1 MPFMLTTIQQLS
13 EILQEL
19 LCEDANR
26 IGRESGFVQRE
37 RKFSGASFCQ
47 SLVFGWQAN
56 PEASLEDLCQSAQ
69 VCGVEIS
76 PQGLQERLNSQ
87 GANEFLYQL
96 LMRGMSYLVTV
107 GGVAG
112 DLLERFSGVY
122 IQDSSTIELP
132 SGFEQCWQGNG
143 AGQSTLKVQTLL
155 DYQHGQLELKLASG
169 RQHDSPLQT
178 VDLPAGSLRLAD
190 VGYFKVEVFEQL
202 NQQGVWWLSRLPAR
216 AGIWSGDK
224 VIHTALWLAQQRA
237 KKVDQVVELSAQRLP
252 CRLIAVRVPKS
263 VAQQRRKRVRQ
274 EAKDRP
280 HSRLKPETLA
290 LCKWTLVV
298 TNLDHTQLSPDEA
311 FALLRLRWQI
321 ELLFKL
327 WKHDLSVD
335 TWRSQLPHQILSE
348 VYAKL
353 LLALIQHWLLLL
365 GCWHNERR
373 SLVKA
378 SHALR
383 KHAFH
388 LLASFTDLQSLHRA
402 LLRILPALARC
413 SIQKRKAR
421 PATFQLLARAS
432 P

>member
-1 MPFMLTTIQQLS
+1 MLTTIQQLS
-13 EILQEL
+13 EILQAL
-19 LCEDANR
+19 LGEDANR
-26 IGRESGFVQRE
+26 IGRESGFIQRE
-37 RKFSGASFCQ
+37 RKLSGASFAQ
-47 SLVFGWQAN
+47 SMIFGWQAN
-56 PEASLEDLCQSAQ
+56 PQASLEDLCQSAQ

-76 PQGLQERLNSQ
+76 PQGLQERLNSPQ
-87 GANEFLYQL
+87 ANEFLYRL
-96 LMRGMSYLVTV
+96 LIRGMSYLVTA
-107 GGVAG
+107 GGARG

-122 IQDSSTIELP
+122 IQDSSKIELP
-132 SGFEQCWQGNG
+132 SLFEDCWRGNQ
-143 AGQSTLKVQTLL
+143 AGQSTLKIQTLL
-155 DYQHGQLELKLASG
+155 DYQQGQLELKLASG

-190 VGYFKVEVFEQL
+190 LGYFKVEVFEQL
-202 NQQGVWWLSRLPAR
+202 NQQGVWWLSRLPAH
-216 AGIWSGDK
+216 AGIWSEDK
-224 VIHTALWLAQQRA
+224 VIHTAAWLAQHA
-237 KKVDQVVELSAQRLP
+237 VKKVDQVIELTAQRLP
-252 CRLIAVRVPKS
+252 CRFIAVRVPKA
-263 VAQQRRKRVRQ
+263 VAQQRRQRVRQ
-274 EAKDRP
+274 DAKDRP

-290 LCKWTLVV
+290 LCKWTLLV
-298 TNLDHTQLSPDEA
+298 TNLDSTQLTSDEA
-311 FALLRLRWQI
+311 LGLLRLRWQI

-327 WKHDLSVD
+327 WKTDLSVD
-335 TWRSQLPHQILSE
+335 AWRSQLPHQILSE

-378 SHALR
+378 AHVLR

-388 LLASFTDLQSLHRA
+388 LLAAFGDLETLHRT

-413 SIQKRKAR
+413 SVQKRKAR